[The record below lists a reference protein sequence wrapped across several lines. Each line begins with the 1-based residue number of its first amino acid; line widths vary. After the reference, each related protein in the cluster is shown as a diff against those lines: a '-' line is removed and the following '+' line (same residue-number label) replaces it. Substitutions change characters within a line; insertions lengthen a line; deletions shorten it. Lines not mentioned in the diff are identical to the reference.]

1 MIYNEELTK
10 IKQKITNLN
19 IFMSDVFVIKIL
31 NNFNSDF
38 HTFLAIKNNEIRI
51 QKKLSQYEKFMQH
64 LKEKKNRFKQKEVID
79 MIRVDQNI
87 NDENNRNDREDR
99 NIRKDFD
106 DRDREKDDR
115 EDNFDDSSNKNSNC
129 TDCYIN
135 HSSNKEHCFHVDL
148 KCRNC
153 KRINYIVR
161 NCRQKKDDRYKKIF
175 NKNSDDSK
183 KFITFDTHIDMINFN
198 AIELIVERLLSLS
211 STNI

>member
-1 MIYNEELTK
+1 MIYNEKLTK

-19 IFMSDVFVIKIL
+19 IFMNDVFVIKIL

-51 QKKLSQYEKFMQH
+51 QKKLSQYEELMQH
-64 LKEKKNRFKQKEVID
+64 LEEKENRLKQKEVID
-79 MIRVDQNI
+79 MTRVDQNT
-87 NDENNRNDREDR
+87 NDENNRDDRKNR

-106 DRDREKDDR
+106 DRDREKNDR
-115 EDNFDDSSNKNSNC
+115 EDSFDDSSSKNSNC
-129 TDCYIN
+129 TNCYIN
-135 HSSNKEHCFHVDL
+135 HSSNKKHCSHVDL

-153 KRINYIVR
+153 KKINHIVR
-161 NCRQKKDDRYKKIF
+161 NCRQKRDDRYKKIF

-183 KFITFDTHIDMINFN
+183 KFTTLNTHIDMINFN
-198 AIELIVERLLSLS
+198 AIELIVERLLSFF